1 MNHIRRVKK
10 QLVLP
15 VILLEI
21 WIGLH
26 NLSNNAASKYCLNAL
41 QEPPGRV
48 SPNLGLSAH
57 PPHQARFYGD
67 HDPTIDIPLDTA
79 KDVKRKEAELEVR
92 EAEPKKREQ
101 ALRQRE
107 EAAARAGIVSKDRN
121 WPPCCP
127 IIHHDIANEIPIRLT
142 LCLSWNVISTLAAWI
157 KGEGIKIWFLAVIYL
172 ITGVPGAYLLWY
184 RPLYRAMRTDSALSF
199 GWFFIFYL
207 VHIAFCVY
215 SAVAPPF
222 PFEGKSLTGI
232 LAAVDV
238 IGDDVVVGIFY
249 FIGFGFFCIEALI
262 GLWVMQQV
270 YVYFRGSGKAVERHD
285 TEHGSTR

>member
-1 MNHIRRVKK
+1 MAGRRYEANPFDEEHVNPFS
-10 QLVLP
+10 Q
-15 VILLEI
+15 
-21 WIGLH
+21 
-26 NLSNNAASKYCLNAL
+26 
-41 QEPPGRV
+41 QPGRV
-48 SPNLGLSAH
+48 SPNLGFSAH
-57 PPHQARFYGD
+57 PPHQAGFYGD
-67 HDPTIDIPLDTA
+67 RGPTIDIPPDTA
-79 KDVKRKEAELEVR
+79 KDVKRKEAELEIR
-92 EAEPKKREQ
+92 EAELKKREQ

-107 EAAARAGIVSKDRN
+107 EAAARAGIVSEDRN

-127 IIHHDIANEIPIRLT
+127 IIHHDIASEIPIQLQRLQYIAFASLLGLT
-142 LCLSWNVISTLAAWI
+142 VCLSWNVISTLAAWI

-215 SAVAPPF
+215 SAVAPSF
-222 PFEGKSLTGI
+222 PFKGKSLTGI

-238 IGDDVVVGIFY
+238 VGDDVVVGIFY

-262 GLWVMQQV
+262 SLWVIQQA
-270 YVYFRGSGKAVERHD
+270 YMYFRGSGKAMERHD